1 MIKFGLAGRYKIT
14 RRTPEL
20 DVVEESPWFNNIIT
34 NQGLDYIGETSYLY
48 GCRVGA
54 GSATPLATDTA
65 LQSSVAYTNV
75 EVDRTDTYSNTSP
88 YWSAIIITWRFAVG
102 EAAGNL
108 SEVGIF
114 YDSDPNSCGSR
125 ALILDEFGDP
135 TTITVLSNEILDVT
149 YEARTY
155 MLEDDI
161 TGSATIGE
169 DEYDWTLRGALVA
182 GGGQYGL
189 FAHGASS
196 QNGLTPCS
204 GNIDTIIGEP
214 TGKGDYVAYGSVNSY
229 VSGTYK
235 RSQVFEFGLERNNF
249 DWQSLFFQTTLYTG
263 FLGPTFQIQLDPVL
277 EKTNTKVVTLLL
289 EVSWARYAP

>member
-20 DVVEESPWFNNIIT
+20 DVIEESPWFNNIIT
-34 NQGLDYIGETSYLY
+34 NQGLDYIGETSFLSR
-48 GCRVGA
+48 CRVGS

-65 LQSSVAYTNV
+65 LQSPVAITATV
-75 EVDRTDTYSNTSP
+75 VDTTATYSSSSP
-88 YWSAIIITWRFAVG
+88 YWSAVIVTWRFAVG
-102 EAAGNL
+102 DAAGNL

-114 YDSDPNSCGSR
+114 ATDDANSCGSR

-169 DEYDWTLRGALVA
+169 DDYDWTLRGALAA

-189 FAHGASS
+189 FLSGAAI
-196 QNGLTPCS
+196 QGGLTPCS
-204 GNIDTIIGEP
+204 GNIGTVTGEP
-214 TGKGDYVAYGSVNSY
+214 TGQGAQVLGTVNSY
-229 VSGTYK
+229 VTGTYN
-235 RSQVFEFGLERNNF
+235 RSQVFTFGLESNNF
-249 DWQSLFFQTTLYTG
+249 DWQSLFFQTIVTSGTG
-263 FLGPTFQIQLDPVL
+263 PKFQIQLDPVL

>member
-20 DVVEESPWFNNIIT
+20 DVIEESPWFNNIIT
-34 NQGLDYIGETSYLY
+34 NQGLDYIGESSFLY
-48 GCRVGA
+48 YCRVGSGA
-54 GSATPLATDTA
+54 ATPLATDTA
-65 LQSSVAYTNV
+65 LQSPVAVTFSV
-75 EVDRTDTYSNTSP
+75 VDTTFTYSNTSP
-88 YWSAIIITWRFAVG
+88 YWSAAIKTWRFAVG
-102 EAAGNL
+102 DAAGNL

-135 TTITVLSNEILDVT
+135 TTVTVLSNEILDVT

-189 FAHGASS
+189 FAYGAAPE
-196 QNGLTPCS
+196 GALTPCT
-204 GNIDTIIGEP
+204 GNIDTIIGQP
-214 TGKGDYVAYGSVNSY
+214 TGAGAYSAVGMVNPYST
-229 VSGTYK
+229 GTYK
-235 RSQVFEFGLERNNF
+235 RSQVFEFGLDFDNF
-249 DWQSLFFQTTLYTG
+249 DWQSLLFHTCNVGAYV
-263 FLGPTFQIQLDPVL
+263 GPVFQIQLDPVL

>member
-1 MIKFGLAGRYKIT
+1 MIKFGLAGRYKII

-20 DVVEESPWFNNIIT
+20 DVIEESPWFNNIIT
-34 NQGLDYIGETSYLY
+34 NQGLDYIGENSFLSR
-48 GCRVGA
+48 CRVGS

-65 LQSSVAYTNV
+65 LQSSVAATAII
-75 EVDRTDTYSNTSP
+75 VDGTDTYSSSSP
-88 YWSAIIITWRFAVG
+88 YWSAAIRTWRFAVG
-102 EAAGNL
+102 DAAGNL

-114 YDSDPNSCGSR
+114 ATDDANSCGSR

-169 DEYDWTLRGALVA
+169 DSYDWTLRGALAA

-189 FAHGASS
+189 FLSGASS
-196 QNGLTPCS
+196 PGGLTPCS
-204 GNIDTIIGEP
+204 GNIDTVTGEP
-214 TGKGDYVAYGSVNSY
+214 TGKGSYTASGVVNSY
-229 VSGTYK
+229 STGTYK
-235 RSQVFEFGLERNNF
+235 RSQVFTFGLEYNNF
-249 DWQSLFFQTTLYTG
+249 DWQSLFLQTVQTLG
-263 FLGPTFQIQLDPVL
+263 FTGPTFQIQLDPVL

>member
-20 DVVEESPWFNNIIT
+20 DVIEESPWFNNIIT

-65 LQSSVAYTNV
+65 LQSSVAATATV
-75 EVDRTDTYSNTSP
+75 VDTTTTYSSSSP
-88 YWSAIIITWRFAVG
+88 YWSAAIRTWRFAVG
-102 EAAGNL
+102 DAAGNL

-114 YDSDPNSCGSR
+114 ATDDANSCGSR

-161 TGSATIGE
+161 TGSATIG
-169 DEYDWTLRGALVA
+169 DDDYNWTLRGALAA
-182 GGGQYGL
+182 GGGQFGL
-189 FAHGASS
+189 FFYGASGAG
-196 QNGLTPCS
+196 GLTPCS
-204 GNIDTIIGEP
+204 GNIGTVTGEP
-214 TGKGDYVAYGSVNSY
+214 TGQGAQVLGTVNSY
-229 VSGTYK
+229 VTGTYN
-235 RSQVFEFGLERNNF
+235 RSQVFTFGLESNNF
-249 DWQSLFFQTTLYTG
+249 DWQSLFFPTVAISGTG
-263 FLGPTFQIQLDPVL
+263 PKFQIQLDPVL

>member
-20 DVVEESPWFNNIIT
+20 DVIEESPWFNNIIT
-34 NQGLDYIGETSYLY
+34 NQGLDYIGESSFLY
-48 GCRVGA
+48 YCRVGSGA
-54 GSATPLATDTA
+54 ATPLATDTA
-65 LQSSVAYTNV
+65 LQSPVAVTFSV
-75 EVDRTDTYSNTSP
+75 VDTTFTYSNTSP
-88 YWSAIIITWRFAVG
+88 YWSAAIKTWRFAVG
-102 EAAGNL
+102 DAAGNL

-189 FAHGASS
+189 FAYGASN

-204 GNIDTIIGEP
+204 GNIDTITGEP

-249 DWQSLFFQTTLYTG
+249 DWQSLFFQTVLYTG
-263 FLGPTFQIQLDPVL
+263 FFGPTFQIQLDPVL

>member
-20 DVVEESPWFNNIIT
+20 GVIEESPWFNNIIT
-34 NQGLDYIGETSYLY
+34 NQGLDYIGTYSFLAY
-48 GCRVGA
+48 CRVGS

-65 LQSSVAYTNV
+65 LQSSVAV
-75 EVDRTDTYSNTSP
+75 TDTVVDTTTTYSSSSP
-88 YWSAIIITWRFAVG
+88 YWSAAIRTWRFAVG
-102 EAAGNL
+102 DAAGNL

-114 YDSDPNSCGSR
+114 ATYDANSCGSR

-161 TGSATIGE
+161 TGSATIG
-169 DEYDWTLRGALVA
+169 DDDYDWTLRGALAA
-182 GGGQYGL
+182 GGSQFGL
-189 FAHGASS
+189 FFYGAHGIG
-196 QNGLTPCS
+196 GLTPCS
-204 GNIDTIIGEP
+204 GNIGTVTGEP
-214 TGKGDYVAYGSVNSY
+214 TGQGVEVLGTVNSY
-229 VSGTYK
+229 VTGTYA
-235 RSQVFEFGLERNNF
+235 RSQVFTFGLESNNF
-249 DWQSLFFQTTLYTG
+249 DWQSLFFTTVVTYG
-263 FLGPTFQIQLDPVL
+263 IGPKFQIQLDPVL